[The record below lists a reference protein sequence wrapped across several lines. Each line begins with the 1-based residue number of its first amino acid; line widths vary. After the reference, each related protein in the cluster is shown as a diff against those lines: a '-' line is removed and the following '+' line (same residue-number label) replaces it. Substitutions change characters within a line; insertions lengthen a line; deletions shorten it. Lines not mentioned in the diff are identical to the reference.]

1 MFDVILFFP
10 CDTEWDKLD
19 AETPYDPYDDIPYWE
34 RERLNDE
41 LFKLIDTGAFDP
53 EREDPV

>member
-10 CDTEWDKLD
+10 DYAEWDRRD
-19 AETPYDPYDDIPYWE
+19 DIPYDPYDDIPYWE

-41 LFKLIDTGAFDP
+41 LHRLIDAGAFDP
-53 EREDPV
+53 EREDLV

>member
-10 CDTEWDKLD
+10 DYAEWDKHD
-19 AETPYDPYDDIPYWE
+19 ESPYDPYDDIPYWE

-41 LFKLIDTGAFDP
+41 LYRLIDAGAFDP
-53 EREDPV
+53 ENENPI

>member
-10 CDTEWDKLD
+10 DYAEWDKYD
-19 AETPYDPYDDIPYWE
+19 DIPYDPYDDIPYWE

>member
-10 CDTEWDKLD
+10 DDAEWDKYD
-19 AETPYDPYDDIPYWE
+19 EIPYDPYDDIPYWE

-53 EREDPV
+53 ERENLV